1 MGGLLANLLSKLA
14 ANVSHGLSP
23 LCYLKAQNHKLKQ
36 SKVSLSVVLS
46 QALWNKPV
54 VPGILQ
60 AETRESQFQNQA
72 SLVN

>member
-1 MGGLLANLLSKLA
+1 MGYQ
-14 ANVSHGLSP
+14 SP
-23 LCYLKAQNHKLKQ
+23 LCYLKAQNHQLKQ

-72 SLVN
+72 SLVNRKLAKEIQ